1 MEVPS
6 SYPPLVDAV
15 FQSISFFMVLVYP
28 AGLIL
33 CRNINNTPFRLP
45 RKYSNDKHRD
55 ASNPI
60 VGNSGATPLH
70 FAAAN
75 GHHHVVQTLLRNGA
89 YPDRPDK
96 HGVTPEALARQ
107 KGWQKCADTL
117 AKWSHEKDKDL
128 REREVLRAPGPVS
141 EFESPSQSQSRLD
154 TIECKVFEK
163 KVRVKRS
170 IDTAFNIL
178 RPALPTPPLAG
189 PEPAAGSPADASPSL
204 EFPPRRPSLP
214 HIFDSPP
221 PLPHNLP
228 GSHHRSSGRPSFSCW
243 DPCPWRPQ
251 ATSAESFRRRHAPE
265 EQMRH
270 IVRWKSNCA
279 APGTSPV

>member
-15 FQSISFFMVLVYP
+15 FQPISFFMVLIYP
-28 AGLIL
+28 PRLIL
-33 CRNINNTPFRLP
+33 CRNINNAPFRLP

-178 RPALPTPPLAG
+178 PLAG

-204 EFPPRRPSLP
+204 DPASPSLDPAPPVTPAHLRLPAAPAAQSPTSPPAAPRFCPDAPRARPARTRTSAARRPPR
-214 HIFDSPP
+214 
-221 PLPHNLP
+221 
-228 GSHHRSSGRPSFSCW
+228 GCAGRSRS
-243 DPCPWRPQ
+243 
-251 ATSAESFRRRHAPE
+251 
-265 EQMRH
+265 
-270 IVRWKSNCA
+270 
-279 APGTSPV
+279 